1 MEQVVEIPT
10 SAWPTGI
17 AWISGNLQEACLQ
30 RFFTSVGTLARRTTA
45 PSRHLLLRR
54 YSNVLLSET
63 SCSGKCASSVSRPGP
78 AITALNGAKNRELA
92 SGGKFEH
99 CRGWFMHSHR
109 PCNLLAAAGRMPV
122 PHGTSPRPV
131 FFLVGVFPLFPDRC
145 PSPQRGEIYKWHQ
158 SAECEPA
165 GRCPALRTTLWL
177 KHIQGPPA
185 PEAGWSPF

>member
-1 MEQVVEIPT
+1 
-10 SAWPTGI
+10 
-17 AWISGNLQEACLQ
+17 
-30 RFFTSVGTLARRTTA
+30 
-45 PSRHLLLRR
+45 
-54 YSNVLLSET
+54 
-63 SCSGKCASSVSRPGP
+63 
-78 AITALNGAKNRELA
+78 
-92 SGGKFEH
+92 
-99 CRGWFMHSHR
+99 MHSHR